1 MALPRALRVAR
12 AGGAYGALNGP
23 LGIYARG
30 PANAPTDVLDAM
42 RGHRQIDDATTA
54 SAVAA
59 IANAAA
65 NSHKR
70 RG

>member
-1 MALPRALRVAR
+1 MKLPRALRVAR
-12 AGGAYGALNGP
+12 EGRDYRSPDAP

-30 PANAPTDVLDAM
+30 PANASRDIPDAL
-42 RGHRQIDDATTA
+42 RGHRQINHSTTA
-54 SAVAA
+54 SSVQA
-59 IANAAA
+59 IADAAA